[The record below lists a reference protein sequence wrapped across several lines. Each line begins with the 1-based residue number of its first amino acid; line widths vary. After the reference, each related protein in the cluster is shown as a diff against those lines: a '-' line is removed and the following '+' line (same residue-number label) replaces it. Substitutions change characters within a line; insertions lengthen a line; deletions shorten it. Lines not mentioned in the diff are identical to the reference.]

1 MGDMSGIIF
10 WGLLFVGCLAVLGGA
25 MFFFGDRRKP
35 LNRAE
40 RERSDQAARENWGK
54 ENMR

>member
-1 MGDMSGIIF
+1 MDPMAVWALI
-10 WGLLFVGCLAVLGGA
+10 FVGGLVLLGAA
-25 MFFFGDRRKP
+25 MFFFGDRLRP

-40 RERSDQAARENWGK
+40 RERSEEAARENWGK